1 MVSNGSRNSIHDT
14 GEHHTKTT
22 CLSEKNAINEC
33 VDEILIVCI
42 ASQEGKQVKTK
53 INTTGLNL
61 QILIAI
67 QTVIVNKKMNK
78 L

>member
-1 MVSNGSRNSIHDT
+1 MAVEIVFTTDT

-22 CLSEKNAINEC
+22 CLSAKNAINEC

-42 ASQEGKQVKTK
+42 VSQEGKQVKTK

-67 QTVIVNKKMNK
+67 QTVILNNKMSK